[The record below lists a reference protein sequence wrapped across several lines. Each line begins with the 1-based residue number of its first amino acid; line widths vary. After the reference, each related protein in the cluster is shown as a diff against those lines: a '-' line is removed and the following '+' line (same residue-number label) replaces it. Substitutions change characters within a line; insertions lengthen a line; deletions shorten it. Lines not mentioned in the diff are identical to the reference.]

1 MYCPKCGSELKE
13 NARFCTKC
21 GCQIT
26 RRPSAEET
34 AQWQAYKK
42 AENAG
47 PGSSGGSIAGGN
59 AAGAGTS
66 AGRTGQRNTAGAGRS
81 GAGTAGRGT
90 AGRTGTGKKRQTKK
104 TSKAPAAALVL
115 ILVAA
120 LAVFGGKQLLGGKLM
135 KADSSGKAQQEKL
148 EEESAQEAA
157 REEAA
162 AKEAAMNIED
172 NGNEADADNESPA
185 AQEDAAPADSADG
198 AEAET
203 EREFGIGRVID
214 GGSDSDA
221 ADADTSS
228 GNEKKAPGGDQR
240 FTGWYREGEG
250 WRYYNGDGS
259 YQKDGWFE
267 DTDHRW
273 YYFDEDGYM
282 MTDTLTPDGFRLGSD
297 GAMIAEAQA
306 DAQAAPADAPASANA
321 GGARTSEGFMIPDS
335 SSRYISSSDLQGFTQ
350 WEARVARNEIYARH
364 GRKFNSDELQQY
376 FNSQSWYKGTVSASS
391 FNDSVLSAVEKA
403 NIKTIEQYEKKF

>member
-1 MYCPKCGSELKE
+1 MYCPKCGRELKE
-13 NARFCTKC
+13 NAKFCTKC

-26 RRPSAEET
+26 RRPSAEEI

-47 PGSSGGSIAGGN
+47 SGMSGGSIAGGN
-59 AAGAGTS
+59 TAGAGKNTS
-66 AGRTGQRNTAGAGRS
+66 LSGQRSAAGTGRS

-90 AGRTGTGKKRQTKK
+90 AGRTGAGKKPQTKK
-104 TSKAPAAALVL
+104 TSKVPAAALVL

-120 LAVFGGKQLLGGKLM
+120 LAVFGGKKLLGGRSM
-135 KADSSGKAQQEKL
+135 KADSSGKAQQEKI
-148 EEESAQEAA
+148 EEESEKEAA

-172 NGNEADADNESPA
+172 NGDEADAESESQE
-185 AQEDAAPADSADG
+185 AQEDAAPVDADET
-198 AEAET
+198 EAET
-203 EREFGIGRVID
+203 VREYGIGRVID

-221 ADADTSS
+221 ADAGASS
-228 GNEKKAPGGDQR
+228 GNEEKAPGGDQR
-240 FTGWYREGEG
+240 FMGWYEESEG

-259 YQKDGWFE
+259 YQRDGWFE

-306 DAQAAPADAPASANA
+306 DAQTAPAEVPASANA
-321 GGARTSEGFMIPDS
+321 GGARTTDGFMIPDS
-335 SSRYISSSDLQGFTQ
+335 SSRYISGSDLEGFTQ

-376 FNSQSWYKGTVSASS
+376 FNSQSWYNGTISANS
-391 FNDSVLSAVEKA
+391 FNDNVLSAVEKA
-403 NIKTIEQYEKKF
+403 NIKTIEKYEKKF